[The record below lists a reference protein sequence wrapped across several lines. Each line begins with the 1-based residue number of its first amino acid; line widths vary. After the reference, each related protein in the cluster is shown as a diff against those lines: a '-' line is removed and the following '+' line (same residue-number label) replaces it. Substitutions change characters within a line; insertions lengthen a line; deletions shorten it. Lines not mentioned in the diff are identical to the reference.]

1 MTTIIVTKSSGRLGL
16 TCENHPKRKGALVV
30 GLVEASTAAA
40 AGLRVGDLIVSVNHY
55 PVSTS
60 KECIK
65 HIDQSADV
73 LQLRLACATRKVVL
87 NKAHGCVG
95 IETCRQPTCGVG
107 VEVAMV
113 VDGSPAADAGV
124 CVGDTVLSVNGTL
137 VRSHAQAIELVDAE
151 DIVELVLPNDT
162 RMVEIVKPGSG
173 CELGVTVF
181 NNPHGSG
188 VVVGKLVPG
197 GLDPNEA
204 AFGTASRLS
213 LFFRG
218 SIADEELWMAA
229 GTGTLTTP
237 QAVRTQAARLI
248 DADAP
253 RFTRNFGG
261 QWLDFRDSSDVG
273 PLTAALKAESSEVFR
288 EVLTTNL
295 PADQLL
301 SPGFTFVDPTLAYHY
316 GLSYPSGGTGVK
328 KVMTPMRGGLLSQ
341 GGFLIHTAT
350 GSEFGRPIHRGLWT
364 LTRLLCRSLPRLDA
378 ATLTTAA
385 SAGLRI
391 LNASPG
397 PDNAF
402 GDTYVILQ
410 VQIAEH
416 QFVADR
422 VAF

>member
-162 RMVEIVKPGSG
+162 RMVEIVKPGIC

-197 GLDPNEA
+197 GLAAQALSMGDIVLAIDDNLAPDHRTAVELMDGTPNVLRLLVRERTMSEA
-204 AFGTASRLS
+204 ELEGAIKRLRVAARTASVGVCDVQLA
-213 LFFRG
+213 LDVCA
-218 SIADEELWMAA
+218 AD
-229 GTGTLTTP
+229 G
-237 QAVRTQAARLI
+237 
-248 DADAP
+248 
-253 RFTRNFGG
+253 
-261 QWLDFRDSSDVG
+261 
-273 PLTAALKAESSEVFR
+273 
-288 EVLTTNL
+288 
-295 PADQLL
+295 
-301 SPGFTFVDPTLAYHY
+301 
-316 GLSYPSGGTGVK
+316 
-328 KVMTPMRGGLLSQ
+328 
-341 GGFLIHTAT
+341 
-350 GSEFGRPIHRGLWT
+350 
-364 LTRLLCRSLPRLDA
+364 
-378 ATLTTAA
+378 TAA
-385 SAGLRI
+385 STREQTW
-391 LNASPG
+391 S
-397 PDNAF
+397 F
-402 GDTYVILQ
+402 LQ
-410 VQIAEH
+410 GGESRALE
-416 QFVADR
+416 AR
-422 VAF
+422 AMWKPMR